1 MQSVNAQ
8 IGAGARP
15 ALGGTSAWLVWGLS
29 VAFVVYLFSF
39 QTGYSI
45 VNASIQKD
53 VGLTVNQVSSIA
65 TTYTL
70 AFAICQLFSG
80 ALLDR
85 LGARLVIP
93 PAIALVTL
101 GIFMFAHASAYETFL
116 AAQLVLALG
125 ACAGF
130 VGAGYVGGQWFGMAK
145 FSFMFGLVQF
155 FASLFSA
162 FGQNLIGLALQHM
175 QWRDLFNVVGIGG
188 VALFVLGMMFIR
200 NPAPVE
206 GPGLSAGVG
215 SFVRDVLGA
224 IAEVAKIP
232 HVWLAAIWGA
242 IVFGA
247 MLACGVV
254 WAPKILMVRG
264 LTQQMANFAASMM
277 WLGLAAGCLIV
288 PRWSDIVSKRK
299 LPTAAAIALQ
309 LVCFAGL
316 LYLPPLG
323 TAATL
328 ALCFLFGLGAAAH
341 MLAFSTS
348 GDIVPPRLIGT
359 SAALVNGVMFLTSGL
374 LIAIPGQ
381 IASREIAAGSP
392 VSMLVVEHAGKP
404 LLIGLAI
411 ALVLSLVMKETYP
424 KRRAFPADTRA

>member
-1 MQSVNAQ
+1 MQSVNGQ
-8 IGAGARP
+8 MDAGVKP
-15 ALGGTSAWLVWGLS
+15 ASGNAHAWLVWGLS
-29 VAFVVYLFSF
+29 VAFVVYLFGF
-39 QTGYSI
+39 QTGYSV
-45 VNASIQKD
+45 VNSSIQKD
-53 VGLTVNQVSSIA
+53 VGLTVTQIGTIA
-65 TTYTL
+65 TTYTV
-70 AFAICQLFSG
+70 AFAIFQLFSG

-85 LGARLVIP
+85 LGSRSIIP

-101 GIFMFAHASAYETFL
+101 GIFMFANASNYQTFL
-116 AAQLVLALG
+116 AAQIVLALG

-162 FGQNLIGLALQHM
+162 FGQNLIGLALEHL
-175 QWRDLFNVVGIGG
+175 QWRELFNAVAMGGI
-188 VALFVLGMMFIR
+188 VLFILGLMFIR
-200 NPAPVE
+200 NPVPVA
-206 GPGLSAGVG
+206 GPGLKAGVG
-215 SFVRDVLGA
+215 SFVRDVFGA

-232 HVWLAAIWGA
+232 HVWIAAIWGA
-242 IVFGA
+242 IVFGV

-264 LTQQMANFAASMM
+264 LSQQTANFAASIM
-277 WLGLAAGCLIV
+277 WLGLAAGCFIV
-288 PRWSDIVSKRK
+288 PRWSDLAQKRK
-299 LPTAAAIALQ
+299 LPTAVAIAIQ
-309 LVCFAGL
+309 LVAFAGL

-323 TAATL
+323 TAVTL
-328 ALCFLFGLGAAAH
+328 VLCFLFGLGAAAH

-359 SAALVNGVMFLTSGL
+359 SAALVNGIMFLTSGL

-381 IASREIAAGSP
+381 IASREVAAGTP
-392 VSMLVVEHAGKP
+392 ISMLLVEMAGKP

-411 ALVLSLVMKETYP
+411 ALVLSLIMKETYP
-424 KRRAFPADTRA
+424 KA

>member
-1 MQSVNAQ
+1 MRAGRAMQSVNIQMSAG
-8 IGAGARP
+8 IKPAVGGAH
-15 ALGGTSAWLVWGLS
+15 AWLVWGLS
-29 VAFVVYLFSF
+29 VAFVVYLFGF
-39 QTGYSI
+39 QTGYSA
-45 VNASIQKD
+45 VNSSIQKD

-65 TTYTL
+65 TTYTW

-85 LGARLVIP
+85 LGARVVIP

-162 FGQNLIGLALQHM
+162 FGQNLIGVALDHM
-175 QWRDLFNVVGIGG
+175 DWRDLFNAVGMGG
-188 VALFVLGMMFIR
+188 VVLFILGMMFIR
-200 NPAPVE
+200 NPAPVA

-215 SFVRDVLGA
+215 SFLRDVLSA

-232 HVWLAAIWGA
+232 HVWLSAFWGA

-264 LTQQMANFAASMM
+264 LSQQMANFAASIM
-277 WLGLAAGCLIV
+277 WLGLAVGCLIV
-288 PRWSDIVSKRK
+288 PRWSDIARRRR
-299 LPTAAAIALQ
+299 LPTAAAIAIQ
-309 LVCFAGL
+309 AAAFAGL

-323 TAATL
+323 TGATL
-328 ALCFLFGLGAAAH
+328 ALCFLFGVGAAAH
-341 MLAFSTS
+341 MLAFSTA

-359 SAALVNGVMFLTSGL
+359 SAAIVNGIMFLTSGL

-381 IASREIAAGSP
+381 IATREVVAGTP
-392 VSMLVVEHAGKP
+392 VSMLVVEMAGKP
-404 LLIGLAI
+404 LLVGLLT
-411 ALVLSLVMKETYP
+411 ALVLSLTMKETYP
-424 KRRAFPADTRA
+424 NS